1 MTNNVNVSVI
11 SVAAPGDG
19 EIALT
24 TAMEQE
30 LVSRGVDLS
39 GRVTIGAYRVQ
50 ALVLLGQARNGQRSL
65 NAAWTLADPSGK
77 ELGTVA
83 QYNEVPEGLIDVGV
97 WEILAQQAA
106 GGIAMLIRG
115 RR

>member
-1 MTNNVNVSVI
+1 MTNRVNVSVI

-19 EIALT
+19 EIALA

-30 LVSRGVDLS
+30 LLRRGVDLS
-39 GRVTIGAYRVQ
+39 GRITIGAYRLQ

-83 QYNEVPEGLIDVGV
+83 QYNEVPAGLIDVGV

-106 GGIAMLIRG
+106 GGIAMLIPG

>member
-11 SVAAPGDG
+11 SVGAPGDG

-39 GRVTIGAYRVQ
+39 GRVTVQ
-50 ALVLLGQARNGQRSL
+50 ALVVLGQARNGQRSL
-65 NAAWTLADPSGK
+65 NAAWTLTDPSGK

-106 GGIAMLIRG
+106 PGIVMLIPR
-115 RR
+115 

>member
-19 EIALT
+19 EMALT

-39 GRVTIGAYRVQ
+39 GRVTVGAYRVQ
-50 ALVLLGQARNGQRSL
+50 ALVLLGQVSNGHRSL

-83 QYNEVPEGLIDVGV
+83 QYNEVPEGPIDVGV

-106 GGIAMLIRG
+106 GGIAMLIPG

>member
-1 MTNNVNVSVI
+1 VTNNVNVSVI
-11 SVAAPGDG
+11 SVAAPDDG

-39 GRVTIGAYRVQ
+39 GRVTVGAYRVQ
-50 ALVLLGQARNGQRSL
+50 ALVLLGQVSNGQRSL

-83 QYNEVPEGLIDVGV
+83 QYYEVPEGLIDVGV

-106 GGIAMLIRG
+106 GGIAMLIPG

>member
-1 MTNNVNVSVI
+1 VTDNVNVSVI

-24 TAMEQE
+24 IAMEQE
-30 LVSRGVDLS
+30 LVSRGIDLS
-39 GRVTIGAYRVQ
+39 GGVTVGAYRVQ

-65 NAAWTLADPSGK
+65 NAAWTLADLSGK

-106 GGIAMLIRG
+106 GGIAMLIPG

>member
-30 LVSRGVDLS
+30 LVSRGFDLS
-39 GRVTIGAYRVQ
+39 GGGTVRAYRVQ
-50 ALVLLGQARNGQRSL
+50 ALVVLGQARNGQRSL
-65 NAAWTLADPSGK
+65 NAAWTLADLSGK

-97 WEILAQQAA
+97 WELLAQQAA